1 MVLMSNAI
9 QTSQTTRGA
18 ATALYPGFLFKR
30 HRTHSRSHAACV
42 CKTFLFFFCESLSLA
57 FTPSHLTLPL
67 SPPQEN
73 ISIPACNALWLRCC
87 LYIRKHFCVLLAFC
101 VLCTLIVMRLRHVL
115 CACMR
120 FITSRPCLLFDFL
133 MNYVNITAV

>member
-1 MVLMSNAI
+1 MVLMSNTI
-9 QTSQTTRGA
+9 QTSQTMQAA

-30 HRTHSRSHAACV
+30 HRTHLRPTQPVFA
-42 CKTFLFFFCESLSLA
+42 KPFFFCESLSLSA
-57 FTPSHLTLPL
+57 STPSHLTLPL